1 MIRFDRHRGDRQRGE
16 RVRNRCGERGQAAG
30 VETVAL
36 GFLVVI
42 GATLLAVNVWAAID
56 ARSTLDNAARDYLRA
71 YTAEA
76 TRAEAAAAGLAAF
89 QRSVGSRWP
98 DNPTSV
104 APPPEP
110 FGPCR
115 PATVTASLELSAF
128 RVPFVGVLGAQTIR
142 ATQTELVQPYGAAV
156 DERPGLPASA
166 CDG

>member
-1 MIRFDRHRGDRQRGE
+1 MAF
-16 RVRNRCGERGQAAG
+16 
-30 VETVAL
+30 

-42 GATLLAVNVWAAID
+42 GATLLAVNVWTALD

-71 YTAEA
+71 YTAQA
-76 TRAEAAAAGLAAF
+76 TRSEAAAAGLAAF
-89 QRSVGSRWP
+89 DQSVGARWP
-98 DNPTSV
+98 DHAKSV
-104 APPPEP
+104 TPPPEP